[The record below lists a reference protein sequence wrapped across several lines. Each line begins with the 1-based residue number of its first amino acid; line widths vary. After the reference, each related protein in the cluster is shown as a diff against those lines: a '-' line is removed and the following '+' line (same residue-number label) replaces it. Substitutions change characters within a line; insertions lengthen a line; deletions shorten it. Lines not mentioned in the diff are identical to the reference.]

1 MLGTFLDGAIMI
13 CFWVAGLFFL
23 RFWRQTR
30 DRLFAYFALAF
41 WMMAAN
47 RVALSFLQGQGEV
60 TTYVYLVRLA
70 AFLVILFAIFDKNYL
85 RRSD

>member
-23 RFWRQTR
+23 RFWWQTR

-47 RVALSFLQGQGEV
+47 RIVLSFLLDQSEAR
-60 TTYVYLVRLA
+60 TYVYLVRLA
-70 AFLVILFAIFDKNYL
+70 AFLLILYAIFDKNYL
-85 RRSD
+85 QRRG